1 LAEDLVIL
9 FPFKHRIPKEKV
21 VEDDASGEDIADCVT
36 FRVHVFDVDDLWCNK
51 AGSSAPHEQVFLF
64 ICVSGESEIADGE
77 IKAVFLPEHDVLG
90 FEISVYDSQFGQVAE
105 CSEDVLDDLLDFS
118 GLYFFVALEQF
129 IKLLAL

>member
-1 LAEDLVIL
+1 M
-9 FPFKHRIPKEKV
+9 
-21 VEDDASGEDIADCVT
+21 EDDASGEDIADCVT

-90 FEISVYDSQFGQVAE
+90 FEISVYDILSNNCFE
-105 CSEDVLDDLLDFS
+105 SYLFF
-118 GLYFFVALEQF
+118 YFFSIIY
-129 IKLLAL
+129 IKKLKQKKK